1 MKKLLLL
8 LSVFLIGCSSNSQNN
23 RPDIENHQGE
33 NLVLGTNREKVIKPE
48 ELTRVSESEFH
59 NKRFTKEERMILK
72 NMLLILG
79 YDVNT
84 TTDLWDEKTEQAI
97 MEFQKEHLLTPT
109 GIVDKETL
117 WKLANVIRKAKMITI
132 TPDEAGKK
140 KAIPFNYPFWYGYL
154 KNKQINPGD
163 ILKYFDYKSGKFK
176 YAEVESITGNEVRL
190 YDYEKDEYYYIDIDD
205 IE

>member
-1 MKKLLLL
+1 MKKYFIPVIVVLW
-8 LSVFLIGCSSNSQNN
+8 GCSFFSESE
-23 RPDIENHQGE
+23 RPEVDKSHEKPI
-33 NLVLGTNREKVIKPE
+33 VLKTNREKVLEPE
-48 ELTRVSESEFH
+48 PIHEIPESEFY
-59 NKRFTKEERMILK
+59 NKRFTKDERMILK

-84 TTDLWDEKTEQAI
+84 STDLWDEKTEAAI
-97 MEFQKEHLLTPT
+97 VEFQKEHQLKQT
-109 GIVDKETL
+109 GIVDSETL
-117 WKLANVIRKAKMITI
+117 WKLANVIRKENLITI
-132 TPDEAGKK
+132 TPDESGQKK
-140 KAIPFNYPFWYGYL
+140 PIPFNYPFWYGYL

-176 YAEVESITGNEVRL
+176 YAEVESINGSEVRL

>member
-1 MKKLLLL
+1 MKILLLL